1 MNALRIMAPAAT
13 GGGVTQMPEPVAF
26 ACFVAVLA
34 ISLVSMAVYALVSRK
49 RDADVV
55 GKGGQFLLG
64 VGEFPMHW
72 LMWAISPLVGI
83 SRTLG
88 ATADFYSYLGLV
100 FGLASGYF
108 IGIGRLELG
117 GWAIVLS
124 GIADALDGRMAR
136 LTGTASNHGD
146 FIDST
151 FDRFVEASTFL
162 GFAFYLRA
170 TPWGSL
176 ICGTA
181 LAGALIVSYARARGE
196 VAGVVCTGGLMQRG
210 ERVVLTA
217 LACFLEPPLSRALGI
232 APGTI
237 VQWVLGV
244 IAVTTFITATYRTV
258 WIARRLR

>member
-1 MNALRIMAPAAT
+1 LIPLSIHASEPLAERAAF
-13 GGGVTQMPEPVAF
+13 GS
-26 ACFVAVLA
+26 FVAVFATA
-34 ISLVSMAVYALVSRK
+34 ILSMGVYALVGRK

-55 GKGGQFLLG
+55 GKGGQFLVG

-83 SRTLG
+83 SQSLG
-88 ATADFYSYLGLV
+88 LTADFYSYIGLV
-100 FGLASGYF
+100 IGIASGF
-108 IGIGRLELG
+108 LIAIGRLELG

-170 TPWGSL
+170 TTWGSL
-176 ICGTA
+176 LAGTA

-196 VAGVVCTGGLMQRG
+196 VAGVLCTGGLMQRG

-217 LACFLEPPLSRALGI
+217 LVCFLDPPLSDALRI
-232 APGTI
+232 AHGTI
-237 VQWVLGV
+237 AQWVLAV
-244 IAVTTFITATYRTV
+244 IAVTTFLTATYRTV
-258 WIARRLR
+258 WIASRLR

>member
-1 MNALRIMAPAAT
+1 VLISLST
-13 GGGVTQMPEPVAF
+13 HGPEPIAERAAF
-26 ACFVAVLA
+26 ASFVAVLA
-34 ISLVSMAVYALVSRK
+34 AAILSMGVYSVVSRK
-49 RDADVV
+49 RDTDVV
-55 GKGGQFLLG
+55 SKGGQFMVGLG
-64 VGEFPMHW
+64 AFPMHW

-83 SRTLG
+83 SQGLG
-88 ATADFYSYLGLV
+88 LTADFYSYIGLV
-100 FGLASGYF
+100 VGIASGF
-108 IGIGRLELG
+108 LIGMGRLELG
-117 GWAIVLS
+117 GWAIVAS

-151 FDRFVEASTFL
+151 FDRFVEAATFL

-176 ICGTA
+176 LAGTA

-217 LACFLEPPLSRALGI
+217 LVCFADPPLSDAFGI
-232 APGTI
+232 AHGTI
-237 VQWVLGV
+237 LQWVLAL
-244 IAVTTFITATYRTV
+244 IAVTTFLTATYRTI
-258 WIARRLR
+258 WIASRLD

>member
-1 MNALRIMAPAAT
+1 MAERAA
-13 GGGVTQMPEPVAF
+13 F
-26 ACFVAVLA
+26 DSFVAVLA
-34 ISLVSMAVYALVSRK
+34 AAILSMGVYALLGRK

-55 GKGGQFLLG
+55 GKGGQFVVGLG
-64 VGEFPMHW
+64 DFPLHW
-72 LMWAISPLVGI
+72 LMWAMSPVVGI
-83 SRTLG
+83 SESLG
-88 ATADFYSYLGLV
+88 LTADFYNYFGLV
-100 FGLASGYF
+100 VGIASGF
-108 IGIGRLELG
+108 LIAIGRLELG

-136 LTGTASNHGD
+136 LTGTASNYGD

-176 ICGTA
+176 LAGTA

-196 VAGVVCTGGLMQRG
+196 VCGVVCTGGLMQRG

-217 LACFLEPPLSRALGI
+217 LVCFADPPVTMALRLE
-232 APGTI
+232 PGTI
-237 VQWVLGV
+237 VLWVMAI
-244 IAVTTFITATYRTV
+244 IAVTTYLTAAYRTV
-258 WIARRLR
+258 WIASRLR

>member
-1 MNALRIMAPAAT
+1 MA
-13 GGGVTQMPEPVAF
+13 ERVAF
-26 ACFVAVLA
+26 ESFVVMLA
-34 ISLVSMAVYALVSRK
+34 AAFLSMGVYALVGRK

-55 GKGGQFLLG
+55 GKGGQFLVG

-83 SRTLG
+83 SQSLG
-88 ATADFYSYLGLV
+88 LTADFYSYIGLV
-100 FGLASGYF
+100 VGLASGF
-108 IGIGRLELG
+108 LIAIGRLELG

-176 ICGTA
+176 LAGTA

-217 LACFLEPPLSRALGI
+217 VVCFIDPPLSNAFGI
-232 APGTI
+232 AHGTI
-237 VQWVLGV
+237 AQWVLAL
-244 IAVTTFITATYRTV
+244 IAVTTFLTATYRTV
-258 WIARRLR
+258 WIASRLR